1 MKRALFSTSAVAALV
16 ALAVL
21 PAMAHHGTLIS
32 YDRDAQWTREVVI
45 TELHYANPH
54 PQLFFDIVD
63 DGGNAVH
70 WAAEMLPNPAAL
82 VRVGWTK
89 ARSVA
94 ALAPGTH
101 MRVTIAPARAGGQV
115 GLLLKV
121 TDLNGTEVV
130 SESAPYPE
138 PPATAAPAP

>member
-1 MKRALFSTSAVAALV
+1 M
-16 ALAVL
+16 

-54 PQLFFDIVD
+54 PQLFFDVVD
-63 DGGNAVH
+63 EAGNTVH

-94 ALAPGTH
+94 ALAPGTR